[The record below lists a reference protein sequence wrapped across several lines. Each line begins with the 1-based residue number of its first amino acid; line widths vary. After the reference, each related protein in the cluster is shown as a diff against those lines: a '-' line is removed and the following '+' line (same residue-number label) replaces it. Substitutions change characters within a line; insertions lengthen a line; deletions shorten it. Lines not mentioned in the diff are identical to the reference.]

1 MRSLQ
6 DQLRL
11 ARQWAWK
18 QTEFSNYY
26 YELTP
31 RNRKD
36 LAFLISHISGTPVTI
51 IEDLFSE
58 IENDQIL
65 INTLIDFRDKHP
77 ELRDSTMKIGR
88 RIGWYA
94 LIRIVKPK
102 FVVETGIHHGVGA
115 LVIASA
121 LDRNRKEGF
130 EGEYLGT
137 DINPK
142 SGELLMLPL
151 TDYCTLAIGDS
162 VTTLQG
168 LQKNVDFFISDS
180 DHSEEY
186 EAREYQSIEQK
197 LSNKA
202 YILSDN
208 SHVSN
213 ALREFSEKTGRN
225 FIFFKEEPL
234 NHFYGGAGIGMSF
247 RAVD

>member
-1 MRSLQ
+1 
-6 DQLRL
+6 
-11 ARQWAWK
+11 
-18 QTEFSNYY
+18 
-26 YELTP
+26 
-31 RNRKD
+31 
-36 LAFLISHISGTPVTI
+36 
-51 IEDLFSE
+51 
-58 IENDQIL
+58 
-65 INTLIDFRDKHP
+65 
-77 ELRDSTMKIGR
+77 
-88 RIGWYA
+88 
-94 LIRIVKPK
+94 
-102 FVVETGIHHGVGA
+102 VGA